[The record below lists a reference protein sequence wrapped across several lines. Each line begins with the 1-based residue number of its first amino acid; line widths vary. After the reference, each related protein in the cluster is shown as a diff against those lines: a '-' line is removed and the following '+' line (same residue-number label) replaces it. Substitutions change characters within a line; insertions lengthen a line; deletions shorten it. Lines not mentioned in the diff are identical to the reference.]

1 MKAVVQRVSEASVT
15 VDERLVGQ
23 IGKGFMILL
32 GVEVGDSDK
41 DARWLAEKVAGL
53 RVFEDEAG
61 KMNLALADVG
71 GAALVVSQFTLL
83 GDCKK
88 GRRPS
93 FIKAAPPEEANRLY
107 QLFSQ
112 VLRELGLLV
121 ENGQFQASMQVRLC
135 NDGPVTL
142 IVETP
147 PRETGD
153 TPP

>member
-1 MKAVVQRVSEASVT
+1 MKAVVQRVTEASVT
-15 VDERLVGQ
+15 VDDRVVGQ

-32 GVEVGDSDK
+32 GVEVGDTDK

-93 FIKAAPPEEANRLY
+93 FIRAAAPQEANRLY
-107 QLFSQ
+107 LLYSQ
-112 VLRELGLLV
+112 VLRELGLTV
-121 ENGQFQASMQVRLC
+121 ANGQFQASMQVRLC

-142 IVETP
+142 LVETP
-147 PRETGD
+147 PRETAL
-153 TPP
+153 

>member
-32 GVEVGDSDK
+32 GVEVGDGDK

-112 VLRELGLLV
+112 VLRELGLPV

-147 PRETGD
+147 ARDATG
-153 TPP
+153 TP

>member
-142 IVETP
+142 IVEAP